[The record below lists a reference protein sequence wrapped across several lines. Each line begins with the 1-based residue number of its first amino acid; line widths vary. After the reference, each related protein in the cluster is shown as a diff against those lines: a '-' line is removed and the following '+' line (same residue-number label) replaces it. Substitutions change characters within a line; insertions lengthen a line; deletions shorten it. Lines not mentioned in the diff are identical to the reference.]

1 MAPPAPPPPTS
12 VRRAPHPPR
21 PSPPGPAPPD
31 LPPLP
36 SISYIIGKDT
46 WVEQWPEADECQDEE
61 NQKQCQDLANF
72 TENMVVFGCP
82 N

>member
-1 MAPPAPPPPTS
+1 M
-12 VRRAPHPPR
+12 PHPPQWVAPSHAFPALILTCR
-21 PSPPGPAPPD
+21 PP
-31 LPPLP
+31 P

-46 WVEQWPEADECQDEE
+46 WLEQWPEADECQDEE
-61 NQKQCQDLANF
+61 NEKLCQDLANF